1 MGING
6 NINIPLTIRKIEKR
20 ILIFFSAF
28 LMLLILS
35 LMKGFFADIHY
46 QYFSA
51 LKSKYVISI
60 VRFIELILCLIVTLT
75 PYNIVRNNKGS
86 VESIIKVF
94 LTFNL
99 YITLFIFILFV
110 SDVLF
115 HTGLVS
121 YGVTHRL
128 RGLYVEGGPYGLFIS
143 TLILLELTFFKRK
156 LVIFVFFV
164 GADVIT
170 VKSRDYFVFSISDL
184 LYFH

>member
-1 MGING
+1 MDNVSTKHSDTPLTSSALLLVFLLSIACQLTDVALGPVKLWELMAIS
-6 NINIPLTIRKIEKR
+6 IFPLTIRKIEKR

-128 RGLYVEGGPYGLFIS
+128 RGLYVEGGHMVF
-143 TLILLELTFFKRK
+143 LL
-156 LVIFVFFV
+156 
-164 GADVIT
+164 A
-170 VKSRDYFVFSISDL
+170 
-184 LYFH
+184 H